1 LVCLAAREAKQKA
14 MPFFFPGSSE
24 LVIAEQIPSPA
35 VADKLAELS
44 ADEPLPAGY
53 EMDRVRLL
61 AQSPRRLYIYW
72 ELARDPFAPLRKA
85 FGAQADEYR
94 LIVRLIDL
102 DTGEETLHEGS
113 PTNSQW
119 FDVQPDHA
127 YKAEVGLYAPG
138 RSFIRLLSSN
148 TQRTPRASVSL
159 RTEVKPEWHVSAEQF
174 SRVLDDAG
182 YVSDALEVALEA
194 ADEAT
199 NQGAT
204 RSITRRLA
212 PGSLP
217 PMSEEEL
224 AEMRGLLT
232 ALAFGTPWDT
242 LRPML
247 SHNLA
252 SWFDRIGMEAQ
263 RFDPALITDI
273 LHSTLGI
280 EMSGQPF
287 EAPSEAARR
296 RAARVIVGASE
307 VNLPSRPFHLWMPSM
322 TKGGMRDEG

>member
-1 LVCLAAREAKQKA
+1 

-24 LVIAEQIPSPA
+24 LYITSETPSPA

-44 ADEPLPAGY
+44 ADEPLPTSY
-53 EMDRVRLL
+53 HDDRIRLL
-61 AQSPRRLYIYW
+61 AQSPRRIFLYW
-72 ELARDPFAPLRKA
+72 ELARDPLAPLRRVY
-85 FGAQADEYR
+85 GAQADDYK
-94 LIVRLIDL
+94 LVVRLTNI
-102 DTGEETLHEGS
+102 DTGEESLHEAAA
-113 PTNSQW
+113 TRSQW
-119 FDVQPDHA
+119 FDAQPDHS

-138 RSFIRLLSSN
+138 RSFIRLLTSN
-148 TQRTPRASVSL
+148 VKRTPRASVSL
-159 RTEVKPEWHVSAEQF
+159 HTATMPDWHVTAEQF

-194 ADEAT
+194 ADEAM

-204 RSITRRLA
+204 RALTRKLGPA
-212 PGSLP
+212 SLP

-224 AEMRGLLT
+224 AELRGVLA
-232 ALAFGTPWDT
+232 ALAFGMTWDN

-252 SWFDRIGMEAQ
+252 SWFDRVNMDEA
-263 RFDPALITDI
+263 RFDPARMAEI

-280 EMSGQPF
+280 EMSRSPF

-307 VNLPSRPFHLWMPSM
+307 VNLPSRPFRLWMPSM
-322 TKGGMRDEG
+322 TERQVRTQNAE